1 MRVVV
6 REGLI
11 QLLVYFHA
19 DAAWIAF
26 VIHFLWCFFWV
37 GGLGME
43 GGQIQP
49 RRDFSQAGGQPQA
62 RTFTY
67 QSSTVTYGG
76 INGAYYTTS
85 KTRRSGSDG
94 VRKFS

>member
-26 VIHFLWCFFWV
+26 VIHFLWCFFL
-37 GGLGME
+37 GG
-43 GGQIQP
+43 
-49 RRDFSQAGGQPQA
+49 
-62 RTFTY
+62 
-67 QSSTVTYGG
+67 
-76 INGAYYTTS
+76 
-85 KTRRSGSDG
+85 G
-94 VRKFS
+94 VRDGRGPNSATERFQSGRRAATGSHFHISELYSDLWWY